1 MKVVVIGATG
11 HIGTYLVPR
20 LVVSGHEVIAMSRG
34 RRGPYLEHRAW
45 DEVERVQVDRDAEDA
60 EGTFAPRVAALR
72 PDAVVDLMCFSVP
85 SARQLTEALA
95 PVGSYLLHCG
105 TIWVH
110 GSASEVPVAE
120 DEARR
125 PFGDYGLQKAAIEE
139 LLLGEARRGTV
150 RATVLQPGHIVGPGW
165 APVNPAG
172 NSNLDV
178 FSRLARGDELALPN
192 FGLETV
198 HHVHADD
205 VAQGFASALSNP
217 AAASGQAFH
226 VVSGRALT
234 LRGYAES
241 VAAWFGQ
248 TARLSFQPWEAWAGG
263 WEPQDAQ
270 ATWDHIAH
278 SPSMSIAKA
287 TAVLGYEPRYSSLEA
302 VFESLAWLVDH
313 DQVDVPG
320 HRLRRDIYPVR
331 EPWQ

>member
-1 MKVVVIGATG
+1 
-11 HIGTYLVPR
+11 
-20 LVVSGHEVIAMSRG
+20 
-34 RRGPYLEHRAW
+34 
-45 DEVERVQVDRDAEDA
+45 
-60 EGTFAPRVAALR
+60 
-72 PDAVVDLMCFSVP
+72 MCFTVP
-85 SARQLTEALA
+85 SARQLLEALA

-110 GSASEVPVAE
+110 GSAVGGARHRGRG
-120 DEARR
+120 EAAPSAITGCRKRR
-125 PFGDYGLQKAAIEE
+125 SRSSCSVR
-139 LLLGEARRGTV
+139 ARRGTV
-150 RATVLQPGHIVGPGW
+150 RGTVLQPGHIVGPGW

-178 FSRLARGDELALPN
+178 FNRLARGDELALPN

-205 VAQGFASALSNP
+205 VAQGFARALSNP

-263 WEPQDAQ
+263 LGAPGCPGHVGPHCPQPLDEHRQ
-270 ATWDHIAH
+270 GHRRRWAT
-278 SPSMSIAKA
+278 SPA
-287 TAVLGYEPRYSSLEA
+287 TAPWRRSSSRWPGWWTTARWTGRPPASPRHLSRPGALA
-302 VFESLAWLVDH
+302 VVVHGGGVRQALLSQAD
-313 DQVDVPG
+313 
-320 HRLRRDIYPVR
+320 RTATRRSPRATACAAGRSCPVR
-331 EPWQ
+331 PGWPRRG